1 MGKKTPFYRRGKIQP
16 LVCSAR
22 TRAVLPLHERY
33 YRSGGRSGEKEQPN
47 MNLGAVVPL
56 ISGTTAHPSGTTAG
70 GAEHGTKNAVAV
82 LPPDRSGTTA
92 YRRYY
97 RPSGRYYRL

>member
-1 MGKKTPFYRRGKIQP
+1 
-16 LVCSAR
+16 
-22 TRAVLPLHERY
+22 
-33 YRSGGRSGEKEQPN
+33 

-56 ISGTTAHPSGTTAG
+56 IGGTTAHPSGTTAHPSGTTAG

-92 YRRYY
+92 YRRNCRALLPCNYC
-97 RPSGRYYRL
+97 